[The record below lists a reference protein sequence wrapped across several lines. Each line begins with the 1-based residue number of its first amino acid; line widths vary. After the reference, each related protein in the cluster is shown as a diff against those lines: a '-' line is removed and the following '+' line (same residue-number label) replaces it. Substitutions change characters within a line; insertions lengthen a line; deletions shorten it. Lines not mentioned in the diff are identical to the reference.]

1 MMKNVPFKSGSPS
14 RRDFISFAGLG
25 LAGQMVEKRQTSGK
39 NISLNFAFSAEVT
52 LGPVLELGST
62 GHGQRRIIPITGGTF
77 NGPDFKGVVLAG
89 GADWQIVR
97 PDKVAELDARYTL
110 KTDDGAL
117 IYISNKGYRHGP
129 AEILAKISRGEE
141 VDPAQYYFRTAATFE
156 TSADKYHW
164 LTRTIV
170 IATAERKKDKV
181 LIDFYKV
188 I

>member
-1 MMKNVPFKSGSPS
+1 
-14 RRDFISFAGLG
+14 
-25 LAGQMVEKRQTSGK
+25 MVEKPHAAAMDIR
-39 NISLNFAFSAEVT
+39 LNFAFSAEIT
-52 LGPVLELGST
+52 LGPVLELGPT

-77 NGPDFKGVVLAG
+77 NGPEFNGVVLSG

-97 PDKVAELDARYTL
+97 QDNVAELDARYTL

-129 AEILAKISRGEE
+129 AEILSKISKGED
-141 VDPAQYYFRTAATFE
+141 VDPGQYYFRTAATFE
-156 TSADKYHW
+156 TSAEKYQW

>member
-1 MMKNVPFKSGSPS
+1 MMNHTPLNSQVPS
-14 RRDFISFAGLG
+14 RREFISLMGLG
-25 LAGQMVEKRQTSGK
+25 IAAHMADAPYRADMSIKLD
-39 NISLNFAFSAEVT
+39 FAFSAEVS
-52 LGPVLELGST
+52 LDPALELGPT
-62 GHGQRRIIPITGGTF
+62 GHGQRRIIPIIGGKF
-77 NGPDFKGVVLAG
+77 NGPGFQGVVLPG

-97 PDKVAELDARYTL
+97 QDKVAELDARYTL

-129 AEILAKISRGEE
+129 TEILTKISRGEE
-141 VDPAQYYFRTAATFE
+141 VDPTQYYFKTAATFE
-156 TSADKYHW
+156 TSAEKYQW
-164 LTRTIV
+164 LTRTII